1 MIKTTVVTLFLA
13 LICAVQAQ
21 TTITFRQF
29 DPPGEITALTKAVDA
44 WNAEH
49 DDIQIQLESIATNDA
64 LNTYVREAQAG
75 GGPDIVHMGLAWVPS
90 LTASDLLLAPA
101 NYMEDLGIGQGVDDF
116 LATDLTTVDEELY
129 AVPWTVDTFAMAYR
143 PDALEAAGLDSFPE
157 TWDAF
162 LTAAESLN
170 RDTSGNGRT
179 DQFAFCFSGGAG
191 LNSSIWFISNYYLWS
206 NGGSLVSSVDGTWQ
220 VGATVE
226 QLADAMTYFN
236 TFFENGYTPRALI
249 AASTFSDPELTN
261 GLAQGDC
268 AVAFFPPQTFR
279 GANETADTALMT
291 APIPEGSEMQIS
303 HLGGRALGVN
313 PNTDNPEAAFQVVA
327 YLTSAEVMSQLPQY
341 PAQTSLLDELSF
353 PDSEAGFVEML
364 PKAVTFKR
372 YTDSPVPLPGLA
384 EVTTREYASVF
395 SGQKTPEQAAQDL
408 INEINTLLGE

>member
-29 DPPGEITALTKAVDA
+29 DPPGEITALTEAVDA